1 LDQKIK
7 KAPSVIFIITVCLY
21 FPFLESWFGGTL
33 WGLNWESPVFMAQL
47 GDKLR
52 LFKLFLVTLGVAL
65 LIIKYKSIRD
75 TLTNTIVKNVFIV
88 SGYLIAAVQIP
99 LLCLGLLLEGVSS
112 SNLDYLHKDR
122 TFNERS
128 IYVYTADPGAMGKA
142 YHYFYL
148 KCQLP
153 LNRYELKLIKKTG
166 WMYEFGFEVQENN
179 LIVTDKSENGKT
191 HIFDITNFTCNA
203 KT

>member
-1 LDQKIK
+1 LNQKIK
-7 KAPSVIFIITVCLY
+7 KSPSIIFIITVCLY
-21 FPFLESWFGGTL
+21 LPFIESWFGGTL

-52 LFKLFLVTLGVAL
+52 LFKLFLVILGVAL
-65 LIIKYKSIRD
+65 LIIKYKNIRD
-75 TLTNTIVKNVFIV
+75 TINQTNFNNVFIV

-112 SNLDYLHKDR
+112 SNLNYLHKEKA
-122 TFNERS
+122 FNGRS

-148 KCQLP
+148 KCQRP

-166 WMYEFGFEVQENN
+166 WMYEFSFEVQENN
-179 LIVTDKSENGKT
+179 LIITDKSENGNA
-191 HIFDITNFTCNA
+191 HVFDITNFTCNT